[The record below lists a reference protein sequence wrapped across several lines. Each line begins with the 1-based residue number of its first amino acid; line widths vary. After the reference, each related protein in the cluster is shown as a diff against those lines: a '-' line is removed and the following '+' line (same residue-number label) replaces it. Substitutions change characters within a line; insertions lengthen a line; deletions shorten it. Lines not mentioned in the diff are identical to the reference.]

1 MREHKHGAPRAPRPR
16 SRSHPVTL
24 AIGLLLVAGV
34 VAALVLTVRFLYS
47 DYAWHAAAQDSAS
60 AVAEAIAKLT
70 AIDEVVPTPVDAVA
84 GPPGTGQVDLR
95 GLPYANDIP
104 PEVSRIRLTTGGG
117 LSVVMRSGALC
128 SGVAFSMTIPGKRP
142 SGSFTCGEAD
152 PPAAPLG
159 LEATPRDSFVILE
172 WQHTPGPVE
181 DYLVSYSS
189 DEGASWTVVD
199 DGVSSASQAAVRSLT
214 NGRPYLF
221 RVASMNLAG
230 ESVPA
235 TVAAS
240 PFTSPAPPTSVRA
253 TGGFTTIVTWTPA
266 IQDGGRPVTGY
277 IVDGVPEGRC
287 LATPPATSCEMKD
300 LPAAPE
306 YTFTVRAVN
315 DAGPGAPSIT
325 TSEPV
330 AVYSVPGKPVGL
342 TGSPGDGVV
351 LLTWAEPLLDGN
363 TPIIDYRVEFKLP
376 AEDTWTSFVHPPS
389 PDTAIAVNGL
399 VNGTE
404 YDFRVMA
411 VNAAGVSAPTP
422 SEVSVTPATV
432 PDEAEAL
439 IEADSD
445 ESVLLAWS
453 EPAFDGGALVTDY
466 VVQYA
471 AESGP
476 WTTFDDGEGTDTQL
490 AVTGLDNGTRYGF
503 RVAAVNAMGTGGWSN
518 VAKGNPF
525 TLAGPVSKPTA
536 VGSLTSLELS
546 WEPPKDDGGR
556 AITRYRIDYKPSAG
570 PDWLPAGRVPVS
582 QLTFTLPDLEAR
594 EAYDIR
600 ISAVTEAGAG
610 PASPRNV
617 DAPTLPG
624 VIADETPPAP
634 AGLKAVAGD
643 RSVTLTWRESP
654 AGPESPIVAYTVTG
668 VPSGTCTTTKLTC
681 VVNGLANGVEYS
693 FTVSAANESM
703 PGPESE
709 PVTAKPLAYNAIT
722 GGVVST
728 YTRGGRTFRVHTF
741 AANSPLVVTSGS
753 RPFDVLVV
761 GGGGGSVP
769 SPDGL
774 VGVGGGGAVRA
785 VARNSLTPG
794 QYAVV
799 VGAGGAPGAAG
810 TPTSIISFRAAA
822 GGNAGSLTPVA
833 MSAARTSIITGT
845 AVSYGGP
852 GTATSGPGVDGRGTG
867 AGGPEANR
875 GGNGIVV
882 VRYELAP

>member
-1 MREHKHGAPRAPRPR
+1 
-16 SRSHPVTL
+16 
-24 AIGLLLVAGV
+24 
-34 VAALVLTVRFLYS
+34 
-47 DYAWHAAAQDSAS
+47 
-60 AVAEAIAKLT
+60 
-70 AIDEVVPTPVDAVA
+70 
-84 GPPGTGQVDLR
+84 
-95 GLPYANDIP
+95 
-104 PEVSRIRLTTGGG
+104 
-117 LSVVMRSGALC
+117 
-128 SGVAFSMTIPGKRP
+128 MT
-142 SGSFTCGEAD
+142 
-152 PPAAPLG
+152 
-159 LEATPRDSFVILE
+159 
-172 WQHTPGPVE
+172 
-181 DYLVSYSS
+181 
-189 DEGASWTVVD
+189 
-199 DGVSSASQAAVRSLT
+199 
-214 NGRPYLF
+214 
-221 RVASMNLAG
+221 
-230 ESVPA
+230 
-235 TVAAS
+235 
-240 PFTSPAPPTSVRA
+240 
-253 TGGFTTIVTWTPA
+253 
-266 IQDGGRPVTGY
+266 
-277 IVDGVPEGRC
+277 
-287 LATPPATSCEMKD
+287 
-300 LPAAPE
+300 
-306 YTFTVRAVN
+306 
-315 DAGPGAPSIT
+315 
-325 TSEPV
+325 
-330 AVYSVPGKPVGL
+330 
-342 TGSPGDGVV
+342 
-351 LLTWAEPLLDGN
+351 
-363 TPIIDYRVEFKLP
+363 
-376 AEDTWTSFVHPPS
+376 
-389 PDTAIAVNGL
+389 
-399 VNGTE
+399 
-404 YDFRVMA
+404 
-411 VNAAGVSAPTP
+411 AGVSAPTP

-518 VAKGNPF
+518 VLATL

-536 VGSLTSLELS
+536 VGSPRRSSCWSHRRTT
-546 WEPPKDDGGR
+546 
-556 AITRYRIDYKPSAG
+556 A
-570 PDWLPAGRVPVS
+570 AGRHLTGSTEAVRADRRPLGVLVS